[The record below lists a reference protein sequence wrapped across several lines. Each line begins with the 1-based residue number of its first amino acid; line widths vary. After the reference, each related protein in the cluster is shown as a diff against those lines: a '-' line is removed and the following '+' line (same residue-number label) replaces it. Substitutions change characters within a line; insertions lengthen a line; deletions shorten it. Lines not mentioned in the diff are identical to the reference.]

1 MGLDFVYVIPTSSS
15 NDASMF
21 GGRGKGPGEFRDP
34 TGIDVDD
41 SGNMVVVDSRNHRL
55 QIFNSDAEFIGFI
68 ATDAHFSRPMSLL
81 IDFKSRD
88 LLVTNKGSKTVSK
101 YTIIG

>member
-1 MGLDFVYVIPTSSS
+1 MGLDCVYVIPTSSS

-34 TGIDVDD
+34 TGIEVDD

-55 QIFNSDAEFIGFI
+55 QVINSKLEFSGLVSSNH
-68 ATDAHFSRPMSLL
+68 DFSRPLS
-81 IDFKSRD
+81 IHFDFESRD
-88 LLVTNKGSKTVSK
+88 FCVTNKGSRTVSQ
-101 YTIIG
+101 YEF